1 MFDISFKLSEFAI
14 QAMLYEVSCFPSP
27 GLVSPISNGS
37 HKDMNFYTFIDSTS
51 ALNKYMFEFAL
62 EGFREKDLKILF
74 SNLREIGIKA
84 EDEMFN
90 KTKGVNT
97 HKGMIFLMGITLAAI
112 SYTISNNNEFKCIK
126 NTIKSM
132 CEGITDE
139 LLKVEKNSKNLSHG
153 EKLYLEYGIT
163 GVRGEAENGIPLAFD
178 LGLSVYEKFKDLD
191 NQKRLIN
198 TLLVIMSKCDDS
210 TILHRHNFKTLHY
223 VKNKAKE
230 VLKLGGMYREDSIE
244 ILNELNN
251 EFINKNISPGGS
263 ADILAIVVLLDLVK
277 KEFFI
282 KENPHK
288 V

>member
-27 GLVSPISNGS
+27 GLVSPTSNGS

-74 SNLREIGIKA
+74 SKLREIGIKA
-84 EDEMFN
+84 ETEMFN
-90 KTKGVNT
+90 KTKGINT

-126 NTIKSM
+126 NAIKSM
-132 CEGITDE
+132 CKGLTDE

-178 LGLSVYEKFKDLD
+178 LGLPHYEKFKDLD
-191 NQKRLIN
+191 NQKRLLN

-210 TILHRHNFKTLHY
+210 TILHRHNFKTLNY

-230 VLKLGGMYREDSIE
+230 VLKFGGMYRADSIE
-244 ILNELNN
+244 VLNELNN
-251 EFINKNISPGGS
+251 EFIKKNISPGGS

-277 KEFFI
+277 KEFFY
-282 KENPHK
+282 
-288 V
+288 